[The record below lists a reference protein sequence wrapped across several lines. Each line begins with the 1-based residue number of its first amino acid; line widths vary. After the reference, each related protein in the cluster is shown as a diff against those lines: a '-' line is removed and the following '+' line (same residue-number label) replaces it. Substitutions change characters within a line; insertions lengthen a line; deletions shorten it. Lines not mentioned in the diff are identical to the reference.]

1 MNNTD
6 FAEEVTKQTHT
17 IASPS
22 NLNTASTIYPAEAE
36 GQSCSTCSGSKN
48 SEPVQYI
55 YAIGRIQPRF
65 TSVGVEKEF
74 LQATS
79 REKTDGLSDSQAFHD
94 ILSEP
99 KNRYLARKL
108 CWVFSI
114 EGLETYILHPASPA
128 DLDILI
134 DSLRPAPSLTDI
146 NIVIGV
152 RGPIAPPHYCNGL
165 QIPIVAF
172 SQMYSFDVNSLIKS
186 IPKPEKVA
194 AKDFAPIAEELFMKI
209 RQMTDNAGATDDHRV
224 LNYLAVRYHAIYAT
238 ASECYQRNCSLTGV
252 EVLPSGLSG
261 TRKIVKVV
269 FSFTN
274 RNTDVTE
281 KYFCRVDITEE
292 FPFLVSK
299 MQTYFDRLT

>member
-1 MNNTD
+1 MENTGIT
-6 FAEEVTKQTHT
+6 EEVKKPTNHNSTLLNFNNPAIVH
-17 IASPS
+17 PS
-22 NLNTASTIYPAEAE
+22 NAGDETCP
-36 GQSCSTCSGSKN
+36 TCSGSGDRVA
-48 SEPVQYI
+48 PQYI
-55 YAIGRIQPRF
+55 YAIGKIQPRF

-79 REKTDGLSDSQAFHD
+79 REKTDGLSDHQAFHD

-114 EGLETYILHPASPA
+114 EGLETYILHPSSSV
-128 DLDILI
+128 DLDTLVE
-134 DSLRPAPSLTDI
+134 SLLPAPNLTDM

-152 RGPIAPPHYCNGL
+152 KGPIAPSNYCNGL
-165 QIPIVAF
+165 QIPMVVF
-172 SQMYSFDVNSLIKS
+172 SQIYSFDVNSLIKS
-186 IPKPEKVA
+186 IPKPDKVA

-224 LNYLAVRYHAIYAT
+224 LNYLAVRYHVIYAT

-252 EVLPSGLSG
+252 DVLPSGLSG
-261 TRKIVKVV
+261 TRKIVKVI
-269 FSFTN
+269 FIFTN